1 MNAIRPGA
9 LTYWRNQA
17 SVVLELKGLTE
28 AVIRTTA
35 DNSTHVVRATELSTT
50 PVSSGD
56 TGNVAAT
63 SGVAARCYKAAFQA
77 MGR

>member
-50 PVSSGD
+50 PVSSVGL
-56 TGNVAAT
+56 TAKHVFAKEGL
-63 SGVAARCYKAAFQA
+63 K
-77 MGR
+77 